1 MSEVLHDDPNFT
13 QGIQSTGVSTAGSSR
28 ATAIRNAQ
36 VSEDDDW
43 RSIMH
48 AYLRRTGPEGE
59 HLSNELNRRLTSGGD
74 DALTLAEHDS
84 ELAKT
89 LDEQHK
95 KIRADFHQGS
105 PTLHIERFKKALS
118 RGEVSKDV
126 ATSEINRAKDAI
138 SKTSMF
144 VRQTSL
150 KRKNTKGDM
159 TPGVP
164 NVSLDATHEIVHP
177 DYIGSPEDSLT
188 AKRSAARAST
198 WGPAEDPGTPR
209 IKGEGAVVRSGRPT
223 PEGVL
228 TRPFKAPAPPSKVTG
243 FTNQTTFNTAKP
255 AEPESD
261 EYGNPRELEG
271 TRDIGGARS
280 VESQRTDVSNKDR
293 WKNLTRT
300 PAPVAHLLSFA
311 GEAGRTKVLSSLPK
325 ENPEALVEG
334 DHYQDSIAH
343 HLLHK
348 KLTPTQVMG
357 LKEALTNIRSVHGN
371 SLQVP
376 TVRKGRVVSSTQLW
390 FCGHEDCNKLAG
402 HDPVKGEPSHVGSS
416 SRAWQA
422 YPDKDDDTTLKE
434 PYTTSGFDAIATRHK
449 ELSDELASATTQL
462 QGHQRAAARI
472 QGQARNRGTSPTDHP
487 DWESTQAG
495 IASLA
500 PRIPVLA
507 KQIRQH
513 KSWISAYNFRQQNQG
528 NYFNEDGSG
537 FAAGTEE
544 KDVPDP
550 KVGRILEQERL
561 EREKAAAE
569 TFPETQEANV
579 KEAEKRI
586 SEGNAPKGTR
596 IVYGSRT
603 ATGKA
608 RVVTDLGGE
617 PQKLTLPV
625 SKQVGEA
632 RIAYSPSS
640 LPAERTQRAE
650 ASEASSTLPS
660 SDYTVQGG
668 RVRRRQWEKI
678 SPTVS
683 STGAGEAAEQLGQS
697 FRVVDGARVPAGG
710 WRRNLLEPTE
720 SVGGISVEQA
730 RAENA
735 ARPLFPP
742 RRGVAATPETTN
754 DRSPVVGRGSFYTT
768 SGLTAKPST
777 EESPEKRFPYLANTP
792 SDELTSAGRKRSIDI
807 ANARRDVE
815 THQGHLDLLRG
826 GSVVDALADKLG
838 KAKEAHVGHLK
849 TLEAARQEGDL
860 RENAGYHAAKETVA
874 KSQSS
879 IDDLTSRLADARSG
893 KLPDN
898 EVTIP
903 SLDTAVAIR
912 SKMGVGA
919 DKYAVGSAIKVGS
932 PEHKAALAYHTSAL
946 KNAKS
951 VLASHGVEQTA
962 PTGAGVTPRTSSSLT
977 VGTYEPATRAGV
989 EAQRRGE
996 DEPEAPHDVDVRL
1009 ENTARSSLTDRIDEA
1024 TEMQRRTSAF
1034 ALGRGM

>member
-13 QGIQSTGVSTAGSSR
+13 RGVQSTGVSTAGSSR

-43 RSIMH
+43 RDIMH

-74 DALTLAEHDS
+74 DALTLAKHDL

-138 SKTSMF
+138 SRTSMF

-150 KRKNTKGDM
+150 KRKNTTGDM

-177 DYIGSPEDSLT
+177 DYIGSPEDSLI

-243 FTNQTTFNTAKP
+243 FTNQTTFNTTKP

-311 GEAGRTKVLSSLPK
+311 GEAGRAKVLSSLPK

-348 KLTPTQVMG
+348 KLNPTQVMG

-390 FCGHEDCNKLAG
+390 FCGREDCNKLAG

-422 YPDKDDDTTLKE
+422 YPDKDDDTTSTV

-462 QGHQRAAARI
+462 QGHQRAVARI

-513 KSWISAYNFRQQNQG
+513 KSWISAYNFRQRNQG

-569 TFPETQEANV
+569 AFPETQEDNV

-596 IVYGSRT
+596 VVYGSKT
-603 ATGKA
+603 ATGKV

-632 RIAYSPSS
+632 RVAYSPSS

-668 RVRRRQWEKI
+668 QVRRRQWEKI

-697 FRVVDGARVPAGG
+697 SRLVDGARVPAGG

-720 SVGGISVEQA
+720 SVGGVSVERA

-742 RRGVAATPETTN
+742 RRGVATPGLPERTPPP
-754 DRSPVVGRGSFYTT
+754 SLPV
-768 SGLTAKPST
+768 
-777 EESPEKRFPYLANTP
+777 ESPEEI
-792 SDELTSAGRKRSIDI
+792 SRSVNI
-807 ANARRDVE
+807 AHARRDVE

-826 GSVVDALADKLG
+826 GSVVDALASKLG
-838 KAKEAHVGHLK
+838 KAKEAHAGHLK

-879 IDDLTSRLADARSG
+879 IDELTSRLADARSG

-903 SLDTAVAIR
+903 SVDTAVAIR

-962 PTGAGVTPRTSSSLT
+962 STGAGVTPRTSSPLT
-977 VGTYEPATRAGV
+977 VGTYEPATRAGA

-996 DEPEAPHDVDVRL
+996 AEPEAAHDVDVRL
-1009 ENTARSSLTDRIDEA
+1009 ENNTGPLTRSSIADRIDES